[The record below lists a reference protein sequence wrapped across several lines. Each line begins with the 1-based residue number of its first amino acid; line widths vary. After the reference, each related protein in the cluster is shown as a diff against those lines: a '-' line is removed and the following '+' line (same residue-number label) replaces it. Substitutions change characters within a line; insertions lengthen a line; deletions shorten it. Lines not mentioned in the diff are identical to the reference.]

1 MGGLLCFLRDVV
13 VFGSLLDLF
22 LAWFV
27 FFFHKITRELL
38 FFVEDI
44 LICMLQTHK
53 LTSLYFT
60 SGDQHWMWV
69 CQLWTESQN
78 DFQPQETAEITVKWL
93 PWALYASRC
102 LQICRALE
110 TKVSQSLYFY
120 LALFKI
126 IFSLTYEPS
135 GYIPLFYLLHCML
148 KNPPDNLLLY
158 ARDKT
163 FTKLQ
168 TAGTHFSMNFGC
180 LLEIPRTKNWIK
192 VLLEALLHSSAIYTI
207 RLKIN
212 LPLFVNAQ

>member
-1 MGGLLCFLRDVV
+1 MV
-13 VFGSLLDLF
+13 VFGFLLDLV

-27 FFFHKITRELL
+27 FFFHKISREQS

-60 SGDQHWMWV
+60 SEDQHWMWV

-78 DFQPQETAEITVKWL
+78 DFQPQETAEIAVKWL

-120 LALFKI
+120 LALFWI

-135 GYIPLFYLLHCML
+135 GYIPLFYLPQCML

-158 ARDKT
+158 ATDKT

-168 TAGTHFSMNFGC
+168 TAGTHFSLNFGC
-180 LLEIPRTKNWIK
+180 LLKIPNAK

-212 LPLFVNAQ
+212 LPLLWLLSKEILMQQY